1 MTVEFCRKGYMAPGP
16 GAGTE
21 VKVPGVTPTTP
32 SKLKYTSSRV
42 ALALGAKVAVS
53 INPPTIALKSEHFR
67 NFIMLSSDNCYRSGA
82 VLSCSLWPDK
92 TFFQFFCPL
101 RDRFSRP
108 VLSVLFDKA
117 RHFLKYFCSAFDSLA
132 PAMAPQARAPHNSV
146 HWHGIFSHGTKIVG
160 QLTRSLPL
168 SRSN

>member
-21 VKVPGVTPTTP
+21 LKVPGVTPTTP

-42 ALALGAKVAVS
+42 ALALGARAAVS

-82 VLSCSLWPDK
+82 VLSVA
-92 TFFQFFCPL
+92 FGM
-101 RDRFSRP
+101 
-108 VLSVLFDKA
+108 A
-117 RHFLKYFCSAFDSLA
+117 RLFLKYFSGL
-132 PAMAPQARAPHNSV
+132 
-146 HWHGIFSHGTKIVG
+146 
-160 QLTRSLPL
+160 
-168 SRSN
+168 